1 MKKRFD
7 DIFDSARYT
16 KALDVLNK
24 QKKGLASKA
33 KDISGD
39 LKGLHADKVAA
50 QDHLKRKASAE
61 KAIESAD
68 AAIKASDDKQAA
80 LRDEKARISD
90 KMRKL
95 QAQEQGLQEC
105 RAEVDGLERLLR
117 ALAELGAGGEVGGDE
132 GGGSEGAAGGGA
144 AHTHLLPQAYI
155 IALGEE
161 GGGVVLLK
169 LSWIEDNGQTIFHGQ
184 ARPAV
189 AAGAPPPAA
198 PPSGMPPSR
207 IPPRRPSG
215 IPARPRIRRSET
227 APAPD
232 GSCRPPP
239 PPGAR
244 RR

>member
-1 MKKRFD
+1 MARPHASRPAGAVLKKRFD

-61 KAIESAD
+61 KAIETAD
-68 AAIKASDDKQAA
+68 AQIKACDDKQSA

-105 RAEVDGLERLLR
+105 RAEVDGLERSLKYLEERLADSALMDEDDEVLAATVLIAASGGLPAALR
-117 ALAELGAGGEVGGDE
+117 HRCDSFPSHEAVGGLFFE
-132 GGGSEGAAGGGA
+132 FERVSGESATRYIS
-144 AHTHLLPQAYI
+144 HT
-155 IALGEE
+155 G
-161 GGGVVLLK
+161 
-169 LSWIEDNGQTIFHGQ
+169 
-184 ARPAV
+184 
-189 AAGAPPPAA
+189 GAPPGRGGLPVRDH
-198 PPSGMPPSR
+198 S
-207 IPPRRPSG
+207 
-215 IPARPRIRRSET
+215 
-227 APAPD
+227 
-232 GSCRPPP
+232 
-239 PPGAR
+239 
-244 RR
+244 

>member
-1 MKKRFD
+1 MVVVRSMQLTQKKTTATFKQLDGVIRATKPDGSKTSYTHKCGELDKTVPIMIGVSRAVLESVIFCHQEDSSWPLQEGAVLKKRFD

-61 KAIESAD
+61 KAVETAD
-68 AAIKASDDKQAA
+68 ASIKASDDKQAA

-105 RAEVDGLERLLR
+105 RAEVDGLERSLKYLEER
-117 ALAELGAGGEVGGDE
+117 LADSALMDE
-132 GGGSEGAAGGGA
+132 DDDVLAATA
-144 AHTHLLPQAYI
+144 RCRRP
-155 IALGEE
+155 
-161 GGGVVLLK
+161 VVLWCLHFVDVTRGWF
-169 LSWIEDNGQTIFHGQ
+169 LF
-184 ARPAV
+184 RF
-189 AAGAPPPAA
+189 
-198 PPSGMPPSR
+198 
-207 IPPRRPSG
+207 
-215 IPARPRIRRSET
+215 
-227 APAPD
+227 
-232 GSCRPPP
+232 
-239 PPGAR
+239 
-244 RR
+244 